1 MKIFSASQ
9 IKACDAYTIHASG
22 IGSHAL
28 MERAATNCV
37 TWIVNRFASDT
48 IFIVLCG
55 TGNNGGDGLA
65 ITRILNQQGYT
76 AKAFLL
82 QIKPEL
88 SEDCKQNL
96 QLLQQIDE
104 SFVQILQPGTFIT
117 DIPQHIVIIDAILGT
132 GLNREPNDWVRSFI
146 AHINEMPNRK
156 LAIDI
161 PSGMPADMVPEHP
174 EHILRVDDTLS
185 FQFYKRSFLHPE
197 TGSNCGRLN
206 IIDIGL
212 NDTFIQA
219 THSSYSIV
227 DEQLVSNIYKKRKP
241 FTHKGTYGTA
251 FIVAGSYGMMGAA
264 SLTVKAACRAG
275 AGKVKALI
283 PESGYTILQTS
294 VPEAMCVTQGDKH
307 LGRIC
312 DWEGAQA
319 IGIGPG
325 IGTRNETARALSDF
339 IEKCKQPVVLDAD
352 ALNILA
358 AQPELLHKLPTHSI
372 LTPHPKE
379 FEKLFGPTGNSMQM
393 LELARTKA
401 MKFNIYIVLKGRY
414 TAIVSPDGECRYN
427 VTGNPGMATGGSGD
441 VLTGIITGLLAQG
454 YEPFDAATLGVYVHG
469 LAGDKAAEEMGEE
482 SLIAGDIIAFLGKTY
497 KEIHNYHL

>member
-22 IGSHAL
+22 ISSHDL
-28 MERAATNCV
+28 MERAATACV
-37 TWIVNRFASDT
+37 TWIGRRFSSDT
-48 IFIVLCG
+48 VFIVLCG

-65 ITRILNQQGYT
+65 ITRMLNQQGYV

-88 SEDCKQNL
+88 SVDCQKNL
-96 QLLQQIDE
+96 HLLQNMDE
-104 SFVQILQPGTFIT
+104 SLVQILQPDTFIT

-132 GLNREPNDWVRSFI
+132 GLNREPDDWVRSFI

-161 PSGMPADMVPEHP
+161 PSGMPADMIPEHP
-174 EHILRVDDTLS
+174 EHILKVDDTLS

-197 TGSNCGRLN
+197 TGKSCGNLH

-227 DEQLVSNIYKKRKP
+227 DEELAASLYMKRKP
-241 FTHKGTYGTA
+241 FSHKGTYGTA
-251 FIVAGSYGMMGAA
+251 FIVGGSYGMIGAA
-264 SLTVKAACRAG
+264 SLTVKAAYRAG
-275 AGKVKALI
+275 AGKVRALI
-283 PESGYTILQTS
+283 PECGYNILQTS
-294 VPEAMCVTQGDKH
+294 VPEAMCITQGDKYI
-307 LGRIC
+307 GRIC
-312 DWEGAQA
+312 EWETAQA

-325 IGTRNETARALSDF
+325 LGTRNETARALADF
-339 IEKCKQPVVLDAD
+339 IEKCKQPVVFDAD
-352 ALNILA
+352 ALNILG

-379 FEKLFGPTGNSMQM
+379 FERLFGPTGNSMQA

-401 MKFNIYIVLKGRY
+401 MKFNIYIVLKGQY

-427 VTGNPGMATGGSGD
+427 VNGNTGMATGGSGD

-454 YEPFDAATLGVYVHG
+454 YAPFDAATLGVYLHG
-469 LAGDKAAEEMGEE
+469 LAGSKAAEVLSEE
-482 SLIAGDIIAFLGKTY
+482 SLIAGDIIDYLGKAFKQVSEY
-497 KEIHNYHL
+497 PD

>member
-1 MKIFSASQ
+1 
-9 IKACDAYTIHASG
+9 
-22 IGSHAL
+22 
-28 MERAATNCV
+28 MERAATACV
-37 TWIVNRFASDT
+37 SWIGSRFAGDT
-48 IFIVLCG
+48 VFIILCG
-55 TGNNGGDGLA
+55 IGNNGGDGLA
-65 ITRILNQQGYT
+65 ITRLLHQQGYI

-88 SEDCKQNL
+88 SEDCGRNL
-96 QLLQQIDE
+96 QLLQKIDDNL
-104 SFVQILQPGTFIT
+104 VQILQPGTFIT
-117 DIPQHIVIIDAILGT
+117 DIPQHIVVIDAILGT
-132 GLNREPNDWVRSFI
+132 GLNREPDDWVRSFI
-146 AHINEMPNRK
+146 VHINEIPNRK

-161 PSGMPADMVPEHP
+161 PSGMPADMIPEHP
-174 EHILRVDDTLS
+174 EHILRVNDTLS
-185 FQFYKRSFLHPE
+185 FQFYKRSFLHAE
-197 TGSNCGRLN
+197 TGKACGALH
-206 IIDIGL
+206 ILDIDL
-212 NDTFIQA
+212 NDTFIKA
-219 THSSYSIV
+219 THSSYCII
-227 DEQLVSNIYKKRKP
+227 DELLAGGIYKKRMP
-241 FTHKGTYGTA
+241 FSHKGTYGTA

-275 AGKVKALI
+275 AGKVKVLI
-283 PESGYTILQTS
+283 PECGYNILQTS

-312 DWEGAQA
+312 EWEGAQA

-325 IGTRNETARALSDF
+325 IGTRNETARALADF
-339 IEKCKQPVVLDAD
+339 IEKCKQPIVLDAD
-352 ALNILA
+352 ALNILS

-454 YEPFDAATLGVYVHG
+454 YEPFDAATLGVYIHG
-469 LAGDKAAEEMGEE
+469 LAGDKAAEDISEY
-482 SLIAGDIIAFLGKTY
+482 SLIAGDIILSLGKAF
-497 KEIHNYHL
+497 KEVNNYC